1 MASHAE
7 DAAQID
13 RDGGVIADLL
23 CEWQEP
29 AADRTEKQRD
39 VLHRAIDALDDAS
52 RGLMQMLLEGMTQVA
67 LAESLGV
74 CEGTVSRRRI
84 VIIERLTR
92 EVAGRSRLPR

>member
-1 MASHAE
+1 
-7 DAAQID
+7 
-13 RDGGVIADLL
+13 
-23 CEWQEP
+23 
-29 AADRTEKQRD
+29 
-39 VLHRAIDALDDAS
+39 
-52 RGLMQMLLEGMTQVA
+52 VA